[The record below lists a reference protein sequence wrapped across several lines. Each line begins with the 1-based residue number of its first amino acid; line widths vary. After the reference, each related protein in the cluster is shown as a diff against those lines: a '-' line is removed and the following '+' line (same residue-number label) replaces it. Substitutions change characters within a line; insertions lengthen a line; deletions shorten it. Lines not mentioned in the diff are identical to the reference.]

1 MEREGG
7 AFCRFI
13 PKNRMAFFHTSL
25 FNIYGIYGIN
35 ETVREAI
42 NLTYQYYYVF

>member
-13 PKNRMAFFHTSL
+13 PKNRMAFLHTSL
-25 FNIYGIYGIN
+25 LNIYNNSKG
-35 ETVREAI
+35 VREDI
-42 NLTYQYYYVF
+42 NLTY